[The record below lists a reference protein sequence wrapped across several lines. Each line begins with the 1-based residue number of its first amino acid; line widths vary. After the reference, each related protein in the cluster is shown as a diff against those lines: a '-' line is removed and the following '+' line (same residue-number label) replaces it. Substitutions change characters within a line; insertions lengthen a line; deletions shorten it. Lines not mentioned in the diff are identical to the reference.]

1 MLSITLIVMPFQG
14 FSVTNLYKY
23 HSASGKIAHPHGI
36 SLNASGILIFPIR
49 INILNSICWFFVQSQ
64 DSPVPIDSICL
75 PIDFEVMSNK
85 YVT

>member
-49 INILNSICWFFVQSQ
+49 INILNLNMLVFLFKARILLY
-64 DSPVPIDSICL
+64 P
-75 PIDFEVMSNK
+75 
-85 YVT
+85 